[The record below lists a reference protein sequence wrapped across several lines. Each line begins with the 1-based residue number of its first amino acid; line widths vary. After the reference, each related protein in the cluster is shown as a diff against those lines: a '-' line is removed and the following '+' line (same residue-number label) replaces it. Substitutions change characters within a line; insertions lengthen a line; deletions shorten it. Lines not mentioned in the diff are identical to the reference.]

1 MNTAADRREP
11 LGRADEILSAQ
22 EEAVAFECARE
33 CISDMMAIY
42 TGRIAEE
49 EAKLQPDRKHV
60 EVMRAERS
68 RLARERAELRLHD
81 RTHVA
86 RVMDE
91 YGAAVRAWRAE
102 HKTLAA

>member
-1 MNTAADRREP
+1 MNTDADHPEP
-11 LGRADEILSAQ
+11 LPRADEILSAQ

-49 EAKLQPDRKHV
+49 EAKPQPDRQHI
-60 EVMRAERS
+60 EVMRTERS
-68 RLARERAELRLHD
+68 RLSRERAELRLHD
-81 RTHVA
+81 RAHVA

-91 YGAAVRAWRAE
+91 YGAAVRDWRAE
-102 HKTLAA
+102 HQTRAA